1 MPNGKTLSDMGKKKA
16 SSTLKG
22 QARHVKSVPAKPI
35 EKGQR
40 KLQISIAKMN
50 TQNCN
55 QKNDESPDPYY
66 IMSPNQH
73 W

>member
-1 MPNGKTLSDMGKKKA
+1 
-16 SSTLKG
+16 
-22 QARHVKSVPAKPI
+22 
-35 EKGQR
+35 
-40 KLQISIAKMN
+40 MN

-73 W
+73 WWCCYGFCVQLYYCHIRVLLQ